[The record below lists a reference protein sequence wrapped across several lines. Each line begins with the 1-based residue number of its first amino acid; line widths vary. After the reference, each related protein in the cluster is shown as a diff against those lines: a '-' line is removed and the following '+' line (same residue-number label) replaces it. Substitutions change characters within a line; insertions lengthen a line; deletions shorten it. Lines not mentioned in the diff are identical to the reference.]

1 MCLHVMD
8 YPHPKYNQKW
18 QLLLSDQWVIQPPDP
33 SSEYVQCP
41 ACFPLSLTQ
50 FVQKS
55 EQIIVLLV
63 LWGTLPGK
71 KNKGQM
77 KWGKEIGEE
86 NFKTYISCEGW
97 EALVWRMLGFSFNL
111 KNLLKRLEIST
122 T

>member
-1 MCLHVMD
+1 MCLRVMD
-8 YPHPKYNQKW
+8 YPHPKHNQKW
-18 QLLLSDQWVIQPPDP
+18 HLLLSDQWLIQPPDPSSEYP

-41 ACFPLSLTQ
+41 ACFSLSLTQ

-86 NFKTYISCEGW
+86 NFKNLHI
-97 EALVWRMLGFSFNL
+97 LWRMGSPGVENAGL
-111 KNLLKRLEIST
+111 
-122 T
+122 